1 MSNIKLVHSGG
12 NSVSLTVPD
21 SNPAANRTFKLP
33 GNADADIVTTQK
45 PAAGSV
51 VQIVQFTSDEQS
63 ITGGAAT
70 TKINGTF
77 NPKFSGS
84 KFHVS
89 VFIPNCTSGDGQ
101 RLIGQVYL
109 GTNSTASSNTKIIQ
123 FRQRMFGTG
132 ADDVVCIFAHD
143 FGGFTCSSTGT
154 HYASLVLTPSQNTV
168 VARHSSNA
176 NDGFIKL
183 IVQEIAQ

>member
-1 MSNIKLVHSGG
+1 MSIVRITKPEFNLREKLNELDYGR
-12 NSVSLTVPD
+12 VPYEKM
-21 SNPAANRTFKLP
+21 P
-33 GNADADIVTTQK
+33 
-45 PAAGSV
+45 AGSV

-63 ITGGAAT
+63 ITGGQAT
-70 TKINGTF
+70 EKINGTF
-77 NPKFSGS
+77 YPKFSGS
-84 KFHVS
+84 KFNVS
-89 VFIPNCTSGDGQ
+89 VFIPNCTSGDGE

-109 GTNSTASSNTKIIQ
+109 GTNSTPTSNTKIIQ
-123 FRQRMFGTG
+123 FRQRMFGTSP
-132 ADDVVCIFAHD
+132 DDTQCVYAHD

-154 HYASLVLTPSQNTV
+154 HYASLVLTPTSNTV